1 MSIKIALVTASKGTL
16 LGHCL
21 DTQVFARTVHTVI
34 TDREC
39 GAEKIGQRHGVRV
52 RRYEGCDNPELS
64 SRIGNYCRENGVDYI
79 ISVFSRLFTPELTGP
94 YSNRIFNLHP
104 ALLPSFPG
112 LGSYEKALA
121 HGVRFIGETLHA
133 VDEGVD
139 TGPQVMQCVFP
150 ADIANPRRL
159 RHTLFVAECKMLIQL
174 TAWLEAGRVGVDGRK
189 VSVEGATFD
198 SPHFSP
204 ALEDPEALKFDIPMP
219 AAQ

>member
-79 ISVFSRLFTPELTGP
+79 ISVFF
-94 YSNRIFNLHP
+94 
-104 ALLPSFPG
+104 PSVYAG
-112 LGSYEKALA
+112 IDRTVLE
-121 HGVRFIGETLHA
+121 
-133 VDEGVD
+133 
-139 TGPQVMQCVFP
+139 Q
-150 ADIANPRRL
+150 DI
-159 RHTLFVAECKMLIQL
+159 QSSS
-174 TAWLEAGRVGVDGRK
+174 G
-189 VSVEGATFD
+189 
-198 SPHFSP
+198 
-204 ALEDPEALKFDIPMP
+204 P
-219 AAQ
+219 AAVLSGPWLL